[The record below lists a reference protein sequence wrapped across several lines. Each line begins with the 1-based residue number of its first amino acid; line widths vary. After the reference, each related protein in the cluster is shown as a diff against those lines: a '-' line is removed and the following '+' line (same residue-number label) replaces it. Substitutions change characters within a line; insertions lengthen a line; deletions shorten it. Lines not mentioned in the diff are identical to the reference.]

1 MCTQSSSTSIL
12 LIALPSSPPP
22 LITAL
27 PSLHSSSSSFFK
39 EGKYIANY
47 FSTLIRR
54 RRAGEMAGWRR
65 GEGGRFFL
73 FFFKPFD
80 KLTRLWISSL
90 AGRRW
95 NNLQADLCVKRICR
109 FSSFLYRLV
118 GETADVDGQSN
129 RPLIESLTKS
139 GAVIKHGRSVK
150 LDSLLLLLP
159 STPTHTPL
167 LPPFF

>member
-1 MCTQSSSTSIL
+1 MACRRNGGVAARWWGEIL
-12 LIALPSSPPP
+12 
-22 LITAL
+22 
-27 PSLHSSSSSFFK
+27 FF
-39 EGKYIANY
+39 
-47 FSTLIRR
+47 
-54 RRAGEMAGWRR
+54 
-65 GEGGRFFL
+65 FFF

-139 GAVIKHGRSVK
+139 GAVIKSSPPLQHTLLSFLLFFNFPSFFNFNSRRKK
-150 LDSLLLLLP
+150 LTSCSLLWRP
-159 STPTHTPL
+159 VGEGGRKFNHDFMSN
-167 LPPFF
+167 FIS